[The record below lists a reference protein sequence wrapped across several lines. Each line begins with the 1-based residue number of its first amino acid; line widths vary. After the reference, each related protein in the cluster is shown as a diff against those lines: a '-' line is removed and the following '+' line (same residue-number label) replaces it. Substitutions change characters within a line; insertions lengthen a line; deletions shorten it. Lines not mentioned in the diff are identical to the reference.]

1 MSILELHNVNKNFG
15 TGLSKVTALKDVN
28 FIANQG
34 NVVLILGPSGS
45 GKSTFLTI
53 AGTLQTPSSGIIK
66 IDNKNI
72 NNLSNKQKE
81 KLRLNKLGFI
91 LQTYNLVPYLTV
103 KEQFQLVDRIK
114 KDNLNDEQLNNLL
127 AFLGINKLINKYP
140 EELSGGQN
148 QRVAIARAL
157 YPNPGIIF
165 ADEPTAALDS
175 DRVKEIGKLFYKIA
189 HQNNKLVVIVTHDLR
204 LKQYADQ
211 IYNIIDGRINKN

>member
-1 MSILELHNVNKNFG
+1 MSILELHNVNKHFG

-53 AGTLQTPSSGIIK
+53 AGTLQTPSSGTIK

-211 IYNIIDGRINKN
+211 TYNIIDGRINKN